1 MSYQLPEVDAP
12 HSPPTELRVR
22 YVSSRAEARRFIAFK
37 HITGPLKWDAYAEA
51 KYANDWLKEDED
63 IEVVSKMLGGQSQHS
78 TAARGRLSRSEAS
91 GNSGLQSNDRTK
103 KRFAFSHLNDSKA
116 AFQHGILIRCS
127 PRGVLQHHRPKR
139 ASLREP
145 ATDEPRSHA
154 GCREPFPL
162 QCI

>member
-1 MSYQLPEVDAP
+1 MSEVDAP

-37 HITGPLKWDAYAEA
+37 HVTGPLKWDAYAKA
-51 KYANDWLKEDED
+51 KYANDWLREGED
-63 IEVVSKMLGGQSQHS
+63 IEVVSKTLGDSHNTVRRLVAGFHVLKQVE
-78 TAARGRLSRSEAS
+78 TRGFNL
-91 GNSGLQSNDRTK
+91 NDRTK

-127 PRGVLQHHRPKR
+127 PRGVFQHHRPKR